1 MIKISRKNSIL
12 VIQIHR
18 PDKKN
23 ALVPDMYRDMASAL
37 ESVLENN
44 DKAVLIKG
52 LKNCFT
58 AGNDISDFATKAK
71 PDDVSVSHRFM
82 LALLKCQVPVVA
94 QVQGMAIG
102 IGTTLLLHCDF
113 VYCDENAKF
122 AMPFINL
129 GLVPEYASSYI
140 LPRISGNLAAAE
152 LLMLGEAFDAE
163 KALKCGIITACVP
176 AVDLDTHV
184 NDVLL
189 KLVSLPNNAMQ
200 QTKALLRNRE
210 AAITQHIEAELKVFA
225 EAMVSA
231 PAKEAF
237 ASFLEKRP
245 INTDIY
251 K

>member
-1 MIKISRKNSIL
+1 MIKISRQNRIL

-18 PDKKN
+18 PEKKN

-37 ESVLENN
+37 ESVTDNN

-52 LKNCFT
+52 ATNCFT
-58 AGNDISDFATKAK
+58 AGNDISDFASNAK
-71 PDDVSVSHRFM
+71 PEDVTVSHRFM
-82 LALLKCQVPVVA
+82 LALLRCQVPVVA

-113 VYCDENAKF
+113 VYCDESAKF

-140 LPRISGNLAAAE
+140 LPRVSGNLAAAE
-152 LLMLGEAFDAE
+152 LLMLGEAFGAE
-163 KALKCGIITACVP
+163 KALKCGIITECVSS
-176 AVDLDTHV
+176 DDIDGHV
-184 NDVLL
+184 KRVLS
-189 KLVSLPNNAMQ
+189 KLVALPSHAMQ
-200 QTKALLRNRE
+200 QTKALLKNQE
-210 AAITQHIEAELKVFA
+210 VAITQHIETELKVFA

-237 ASFLEKRP
+237 AAFLEKRP